1 MERAFKL
8 LMESFVVTYI
18 SIALAVF
25 LWEGF

>member
-1 MERAFKL
+1 MERACKL

-25 LWEGF
+25 IWEGF